1 MKNREFLLDAFASYI
16 RQTTIATKDAVLQA
30 FDENPAVADLFVKYF
45 TTKFDPALTDRH
57 LDELTAEIEKTL
69 PNNIALK
76 AVFSFLKATLRTN
89 YFQGDKD
96 YVSFKIKSGDI
107 AGLPKPKPMAEIFVY
122 SDEMDGCHLRFGKIA
137 RGGIRW
143 SDRKDDFR
151 TEILGLVKAQQ
162 VKNVVIVP
170 VGSKG
175 GFFPKKPPV
184 NGSREDIRNNAIE
197 CYKTLMR
204 GMLDLTDNFV
214 NGAVVNPANTVRYDE
229 NDPYLVVA
237 ADKGTASF
245 SDIANAISLEYNFWL
260 GDAFAS
266 GGSAGFSHKG
276 MAITAR
282 GSWESVKRHFKECG
296 KSVQDVFTAVGV
308 GDMSGDVFGNAMLLA
323 DTMKLVG
330 AFNGTHIFVD
340 PDPDPAISFAERQ
353 RLFNAEK
360 AWDSYD
366 TSKLS
371 KGGAVYSR
379 KAETITL
386 SEEAVKRFNLPK
398 AEVTPNEL
406 CKAIL
411 TAQVDLLYFGGI
423 GTYIKA
429 SDENPMDVKDAA
441 NAPIRINGN
450 EVKAPIIGEG
460 ANLGMTQRGRV
471 ECGLAGKHL
480 NTDAVDNSAGV
491 DCSDHEVNLKIM
503 LNEAVQA
510 GKITNEQRNTL
521 LAGLKDEIAEL
532 VLSDNFHQTQII
544 SYMAHRGAKS
554 IPGNKKLIH
563 VLEKEEKL
571 DRALEFLPSDA
582 EMDARFTRGVG
593 LTRSELCILMAYS
606 KLTLFDHLLNSDLFD
621 DKSLEAQLISYFPQS
636 MVAKWKAE
644 MLAHRLR
651 REIIGTVVVNDFV
664 NRVGVNFISSIRKDI
679 TAPVVDIVKAYLV
692 VKTAYDTDSIYKAIE
707 AKQID
712 ENTRMDLYRKVI
724 VEIENMTQTVLK
736 QGIDGDINDEAK
748 KWANKPNE
756 KFAAL
761 KA

>member
-1 MKNREFLLDAFASYI
+1 MKTREFLLDAFASYI

-30 FDENPAVADLFVKYF
+30 FNENSSVADLFIEYF
-45 TTKFDPALTDRH
+45 KTKFDPKLENRDVDAVVAKIDQ
-57 LDELTAEIEKTL
+57 IL

-76 AVFSFLKATLRTN
+76 AVYSFLKATVRTN

-96 YVSFKIKSGDI
+96 YVSFKIKSGEI
-107 AGLPKPKPMAEIFVY
+107 HHLPKPRPMAEIFVY
-122 SDEMDGCHLRFGKIA
+122 SKDMDGVHLRFGKIA

-175 GFFPKKPPV
+175 GFYPKNAPV
-184 NGSREDIRNNAIE
+184 NGTREEIRDNAIE
-197 CYKTLMR
+197 CYKTLIR

-214 NGAVVNPANTVRYDE
+214 KGKIVNPENTVRYDE

-282 GSWESVKRHFKECG
+282 GAWRSVARHFKECG
-296 KSVQDVFTAVGV
+296 KSVDEEFTCVGV
-308 GDMSGDVFGNAMLLA
+308 GDMSGDVYGNAMLLSKS
-323 DTMKLVG
+323 MKLVG
-330 AFNGTHIFVD
+330 AFNGTQIFVD
-340 PDPDPAISFAERQ
+340 PNPDPKVSFEERQ
-353 RLFNAEK
+353 RLFKAEK
-360 AWDSYD
+360 QWDCYD

-379 KAETITL
+379 KDEVLKL
-386 SEEAVKRFNLPK
+386 SPEAMQCFGLTKS
-398 AEVTPNEL
+398 EVTPNEL
-406 CKAIL
+406 IHAIL
-411 TAQVDLLYFGGI
+411 TAQVDLIFFGGI

-441 NAPIRINGN
+441 NAAIRINGTD
-450 EVKAPIIGEG
+450 VRAKIIGEG

-471 ECGLAGKHL
+471 ECGLLGIKL

-510 GKITNEQRNTL
+510 GKITNEQRNQIL
-521 LAGLKDEIAEL
+521 SGLKDEIAEL
-532 VLSDNFHQTQII
+532 VLSDNFYQTQVI
-544 SYMAHRGAKS
+544 SYMYHRGAKS
-554 IPGNKKLIH
+554 IPGNKKLMN

-571 DRALEFLPSDA
+571 DRALEFLPTDA
-582 EMDARFTRGVG
+582 EMDKRFTKGIG
-593 LTRSELCILMAYS
+593 LTRSELCVLMAYS

-621 DKSLEAQLISYFPQS
+621 DTSLEEQLISYFPKS
-636 MVAKWKAE
+636 MVKDWKKE

-651 REIIGTVVVNDFV
+651 REIIGTVVVNNFV
-664 NRVGVNFISSIRKDI
+664 NRVGVNFISSVRKDI
-679 TAPVVDIVKAYLV
+679 EAPVVDIVKAYLV
-692 VKTAYDTDSIYKAIE
+692 VKKAYDTETVYRAIE
-707 AKQID
+707 TKNVD
-712 ENTRMDLYRKVI
+712 EATRMDLYRKVI
-724 VEIENMTQTVLK
+724 VELENMTATVLRT
-736 QGIDGDINDEAK
+736 GLDGSIDEEAK
-748 KWANKPNE
+748 KLATKPNE
-756 KFAAL
+756 KFEAL